1 LKLSIFDQ
9 FSNEG
14 AFNKS
19 FHTKRKVMNRII
31 FKIVENS
38 LSFIG
43 NKTGLTYN
51 EINIIVYYFGIPF
64 SWLCLLDI
72 IFNFHYFKIAA
83 VIFTLGFI
91 VGCKNFKTYSD
102 WLFDKSVTFLK
113 YFNKFGSNYVA
124 SSVWICVS
132 LPISIYAILIFFIFK

>member
-1 LKLSIFDQ
+1 MKLFIFDEC
-9 FSNEG
+9 SSGG

-19 FHTKRKVMNRII
+19 FQTNCKVMNRII

-43 NKTGLTYN
+43 HKTGLTYN

-102 WLFDKSVTFLK
+102 WLFDKSVAFLK

>member
-1 LKLSIFDQ
+1 
-9 FSNEG
+9 
-14 AFNKS
+14 
-19 FHTKRKVMNRII
+19 MNRII

-43 NKTGLTYN
+43 HKTGLTYN

-83 VIFTLGFI
+83 VIFNLGFI

-102 WLFDKSVTFLK
+102 WLFDKSVAFLK